1 MSAVPLKHHFLDLG
15 PGDMIVVGPHGRLV
29 IGVASDGDMVVEVKS
44 CAFVAA
50 RAMAAMDPVF
60 RAAVDETW
68 RNWDDLG
75 ERIDTGKAA
84 P

>member
-1 MSAVPLKHHFLDLG
+1 MTAPLVRSYLELG
-15 PGDMIVVGPHGRLV
+15 PGDMIVVGPNGRLV
-29 IGVASDGDMVVEVKS
+29 IGVASDGDMVVEVTS

-60 RAAVDETW
+60 RAAVDEAW

>member
-1 MSAVPLKHHFLDLG
+1 MSVPLAEMMIDLG
-15 PGDMIVVGPHGRLV
+15 PGDMIVVGPRGRLV
-29 IGVASDGDMVVEVKS
+29 IGVASDGDMVIEVTS

-60 RAAVDETW
+60 RAAVDEAW